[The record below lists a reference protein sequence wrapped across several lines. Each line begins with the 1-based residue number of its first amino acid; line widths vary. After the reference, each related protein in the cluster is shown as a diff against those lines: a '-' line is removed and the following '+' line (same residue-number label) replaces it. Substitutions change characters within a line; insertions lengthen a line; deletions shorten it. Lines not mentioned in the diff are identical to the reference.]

1 MYRVALVLGL
11 ALALALPLG
20 GCAVTPMPSTA
31 YLPPG
36 AFGGNSDNDAMA
48 INTAAWAWA
57 NPARTH
63 RNLINAT
70 HAVMAIEYLGGQLT
84 SDPRWTW
91 MSQRTKLEMQGART
105 EVREAVGIA
114 PNAPSQAVA
123 NALLAFS
130 INPTEATAARVM
142 TPPVFVLPPEQVVA
156 RIDNLPYI
164 PLAAQA
170 TAMANAQQF
179 PGGNGFMRMSP

>member
-1 MYRVALVLGL
+1 MYRVALVLGV
-11 ALALALPLG
+11 ALALA

-31 YLPPG
+31 YLPVG
-36 AFGGNSDNDAMA
+36 AFGGNSDNDSMA

-57 NPARTH
+57 DPARTH

-70 HAVMAIEYLGGQLT
+70 RAVMAIEYLGGQLT

-91 MSQRTKLEMQGART
+91 MSPRTKLNMLGART
-105 EVREAVGIA
+105 EVREAVGIS

-130 INPTEATAARVM
+130 ISPTEATAARVM
-142 TPPVFVLPPEQVVA
+142 TPPVFVLPPQQVVA
-156 RIDNLPYI
+156 RLDNLPYI

-170 TAMANAQQF
+170 TSMASAQQF
-179 PGGNGFMRMSP
+179 PGGNNFMFSP